1 MLVYTSF
8 SKMIVCVRVRVRLC
22 PCIVYSM
29 HANARTNRM
38 SSNQHKCDD
47 AEHIELN

>member
-8 SKMIVCVRVRVRLC
+8 SKMIVSVSVSACVH
-22 PCIVYSM
+22 IYTM